1 MIKQHKIL
9 FALATFFSASVISES
24 YAISKL
30 DFFEPVVDFTEKVQ
44 KQEEKIETQFNTYT
58 EGLIEK
64 MKKAVGNE
72 GAALFDAF
80 VIQHGKSIIK
90 NAAVGQF
97 NANDFT
103 MKGLISSLS
112 SQLGNYHADRET
124 MLLLLT
130 DYRSALNQE
139 KVVKEDAMKVELAK
153 LEATRK
159 ALDNLLQEDS
169 LSQQDTVE
177 KIDKLDKQIS
187 YLKASIDANATKQI
201 ENQQIVKRYESKIQD
216 IDKVIEDL
224 TAKTS
229 DANIQKTL
237 NTEIE
242 KLFRTEEKE
251 EDDNND
257 ALYGIAVNKM
267 FLGKYDQIN
276 SASVNKIMKVRKAE
290 HHKATKN
297 AFKAIVNTNL
307 SLIDTDDR
315 YQQCT
320 EAATAAEGQFGAEAM
335 NVCVMLQQA
344 KAAAQYMEIILAE
357 LRLSTT
363 SEMIKWSD
371 KYKLKNYNHDVTE
384 FNLDDYVLK
393 KQDVIS
399 KAKDGI
405 DNAITNKL
413 SSGNWI
419 TF

>member
-9 FALATFFSASVISES
+9 FALATLFSASVISES

-72 GAALFDAF
+72 GAALFDVF

-90 NAAVGQF
+90 NAATGQF

-103 MKGLISSLS
+103 MKGLINSLS
-112 SQLGNYHADRET
+112 SQLGNYNADRET

-130 DYRSALNQE
+130 DYRSALNKE
-139 KVVKEDAMKVELAK
+139 KMAKEDAMKVELAK

-159 ALDNLLQEDS
+159 ALDNVLQEDGS
-169 LSQQDTVE
+169 NQEALA

-187 YLKASIDANATKQI
+187 YLKSEVDANATKQI
-201 ENQQIVKRYESKIQD
+201 ENQQIVKKYESKIRD
-216 IDKVIEDL
+216 IDKVIENL

-229 DANIQKTL
+229 DANLQKTL

-242 KLFRTEEKE
+242 KLFKTVEK
-251 EDDNND
+251 EDDNNN
-257 ALYGIAVNKM
+257 ALYGIAINKM

-276 SASVNKIMKVRKAE
+276 STSVNKIMKVRKDE
-290 HHKATKN
+290 HYKAAKN
-297 AFKAIVNTNL
+297 AFKAIVDTNL
-307 SLIDTDDR
+307 SMIDTDDR

-320 EAATAAEGQFGAEAM
+320 EAATEAEGQFGAEAM

-363 SEMIKWSD
+363 SEMMSWND

-393 KQDVIS
+393 KQDILS
-399 KAKDGI
+399 KTKEEF
-405 DNAITNKL
+405 DNAITDKL
-413 SSGNWI
+413 HNGNWI